1 MLTDLKQLNDLNSI
15 MSEFLA
21 QNKFQPMSVFNSNNT
36 NSFNNNNNNINTTG
50 NNSSNNN
57 QNYDYDDYISNLGLD
72 TSANNDVELDSFL
85 KEKQEKIENLQKEKS
100 SLIRK
105 LLEAKSKSENINKNI
120 LKLKR
125 EQPMSPE
132 SDVSQSAKSDL
143 LKLNSTN
150 TTTSTRNGE
159 HGEQQFSRFN
169 ELINHKQHQT
179 CPNFIEF
186 SKMLRSN
193 DSKSN
198 ENLNKTLTT
207 SKIKKLF

>member
-36 NSFNNNNNNINTTG
+36 NTNSFNNNNNNINTTS
-50 NNSSNNN
+50 NSSNNN
-57 QNYDYDDYISNLGLD
+57 QNYETMGYDDYISNLGLD

-150 TTTSTRNGE
+150 TNTRN
-159 HGEQQFSRFN
+159 GEQQFSRFN

-179 CPNFIEF
+179 CPNFIEV